1 MRVEEKPFDRET
13 SSECTLRV
21 TVQDTGIGIP
31 PEKQAVIF
39 DSFTQVLGSHSV
51 CLSLYMCVYLYMY
64 IYPSVSHYL
73 FLSLSSL
80 ESMEI
85 ISKTY

>member
-39 DSFTQVLGSHSV
+39 DSFTQVLGSHSLFV
-51 CLSLYMCVYLYMY
+51 SLFLYMY
-64 IYPSVSHYL
+64 IHFP
-73 FLSLSSL
+73 LSRCLSIAL
-80 ESMEI
+80 RG
-85 ISKTY
+85 